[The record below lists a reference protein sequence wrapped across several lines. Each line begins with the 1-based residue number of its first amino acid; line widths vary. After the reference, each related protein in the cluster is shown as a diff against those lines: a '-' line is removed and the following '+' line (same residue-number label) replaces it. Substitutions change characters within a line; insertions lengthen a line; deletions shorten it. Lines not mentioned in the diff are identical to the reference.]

1 MNFDWS
7 MVKGMPT
14 SRDSNRAPAPMPT
27 EKPRFDIPANNYPVK
42 LDQRIPLL
50 DFIEW
55 CVPDDGS
62 QELGAIGRLYDSI
75 DGGEQRTPPTP
86 AAR

>member
-14 SRDSNRAPAPMPT
+14 SRDASRTSVPLPT
-27 EKPRFDIPANNYPVK
+27 EKPRFHIPDNNYPVK
-42 LDQRIPLL
+42 LDQRVPLL

-62 QELGAIGRLYDSI
+62 AELGAIRRLYDSVEG
-75 DGGEQRTPPTP
+75 DVQRTPS
-86 AAR
+86 ARTAR

>member
-14 SRDSNRAPAPMPT
+14 SRDTSRSSVPIPT
-27 EKPRFDIPANNYPVK
+27 EKPRFQIPDNNYPVK
-42 LDQRIPLL
+42 LDQPVPLL

-62 QELGAIGRLYDSI
+62 AELGAFRRLYDSV
-75 DGGEQRTPPTP
+75 DGEAQRTPP
-86 AAR
+86 AATAR

>member
-14 SRDSNRAPAPMPT
+14 SRDANRSSVPLPT
-27 EKPRFDIPANNYPVK
+27 EKPRFRIPDNDYPVK
-42 LDQRIPLL
+42 LEQPVPLL
-50 DFIEW
+50 DFIQW

-62 QELGAIGRLYDSI
+62 AELGAIRRLYDSV
-75 DGGEQRTPPTP
+75 ERETARTQPEHKP
-86 AAR
+86 R